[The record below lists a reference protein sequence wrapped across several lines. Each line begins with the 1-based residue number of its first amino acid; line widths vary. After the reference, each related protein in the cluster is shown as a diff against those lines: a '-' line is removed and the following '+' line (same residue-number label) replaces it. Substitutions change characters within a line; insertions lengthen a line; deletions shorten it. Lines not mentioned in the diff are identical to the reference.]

1 VVASRIVACLAGG
14 LLTVSLAPIGTAIAF
29 PFIDPTNQDT
39 VPTGAPLGTDLPAA
53 DVQGLR
59 NQLRLTN
66 PGAAGNPS
74 GWTITPRM
82 TIQEIFTDNAFE
94 VTSPRVFDAVTV
106 LAPGISILADTNRL
120 RLNFD
125 YQPNLLMHAING
137 PLNVLTQ
144 QLTATGILT
153 VVPDLAYI
161 DVRALSGVQS
171 RLGALAG
178 AGTIGAGSTV
188 GGTAAGSGGIYGT
201 GQGLNR
207 NNEVQTS
214 SFGISPYLLRQ
225 FGDYGTGKIGV
236 SVDASRYSNITG
248 FAASPFPTGGGSNGQ
263 SLLTTEELAHY
274 TSGEFLN
281 RLQYSFD
288 ADMLQSRSNGGAGAV
303 IVGNTF
309 VVAPN
314 GSFNSQRQSVSN
326 SLSYAL
332 NRTFT
337 LMAGIGEEH
346 IQYSNGAAPT
356 ISGLTW
362 NLGVTITPS
371 PYSALTLSYG
381 RQYGANTLMANG
393 HIVFGGRSMLTFGYT
408 NYVGTQLENLQN
420 QLNNVV
426 AGANGQFQ
434 NAQNGGPAFV
444 ATNALGVQ
452 NGVFRFNT
460 ATASWETDWER
471 DTLNLTVSWSEQTS
485 LTPALTG
492 ELATFN
498 PATGQFIISPVTTTT
513 SGPSSVVTIGT
524 LSWTHEMSPD
534 LLLTS
539 SASYSYI
546 RRSGGLNDSSVSTAI
561 ALQYILSTSTTA
573 TVSYSFFDR
582 VSKIPGYSL
591 YENIL
596 LLGITKQF

>member
-1 VVASRIVACLAGG
+1 
-14 LLTVSLAPIGTAIAF
+14 
-29 PFIDPTNQDT
+29 
-39 VPTGAPLGTDLPAA
+39 
-53 DVQGLR
+53 
-59 NQLRLTN
+59 
-66 PGAAGNPS
+66 
-74 GWTITPRM
+74 
-82 TIQEIFTDNAFE
+82 
-94 VTSPRVFDAVTV
+94 
-106 LAPGISILADTNRL
+106 
-120 RLNFD
+120 
-125 YQPNLLMHAING
+125 
-137 PLNVLTQ
+137 
-144 QLTATGILT
+144 
-153 VVPDLAYI
+153 
-161 DVRALSGVQS
+161 
-171 RLGALAG
+171 
-178 AGTIGAGSTV
+178 
-188 GGTAAGSGGIYGT
+188 
-201 GQGLNR
+201 
-207 NNEVQTS
+207 
-214 SFGISPYLLRQ
+214 
-225 FGDYGTGKIGV
+225 
-236 SVDASRYSNITG
+236 
-248 FAASPFPTGGGSNGQ
+248 
-263 SLLTTEELAHY
+263 
-274 TSGEFLN
+274 
-281 RLQYSFD
+281 
-288 ADMLQSRSNGGAGAV
+288 
-303 IVGNTF
+303 
-309 VVAPN
+309 
-314 GSFNSQRQSVSN
+314 
-326 SLSYAL
+326 
-332 NRTFT
+332 
-337 LMAGIGEEH
+337 
-346 IQYSNGAAPT
+346 
-356 ISGLTW
+356 
-362 NLGVTITPS
+362 
-371 PYSALTLSYG
+371 
-381 RQYGANTLMANG
+381 
-393 HIVFGGRSMLTFGYT
+393 MLTFGYT

-561 ALQYILSTSTTA
+561 ALQYILSASTTA